1 MSRNE
6 FQIKPH
12 WINQPGWLHVV
23 LPESVKEELIQ
34 SMETPG
40 EDARSTLR
48 GHLAKEYHLPIT
60 PEVSAFT
67 RYLAY
72 QYINEFGMQADMG
85 VSERRTELDFELQQ
99 LWVNYQNKH
108 DFNPTHIHSGAFS
121 FVIWVKIPF
130 DYKEEQKVYPSVNGC
145 ETAAFYFSY
154 ISPLGG
160 QDVHY
165 INLDSDWEWSMVFF
179 PARMYHGVNPFYTS
193 DEQRISISGNV
204 YAK

>member
-1 MSRNE
+1 MS
-6 FQIKPH
+6 
-12 WINQPGWLHVV
+12 
-23 LPESVKEELIQ
+23 KELNY
-34 SMETPG
+34 G
-40 EDARSTLR
+40 DYSTIR
-48 GHLAKEYHLPIT
+48 FN
-60 PEVSAFT
+60 SAFISI
-67 RYLAY
+67 YKFL
-72 QYINEFGMQADMG
+72 
-85 VSERRTELDFELQQ
+85 L
-99 LWVNYQNKH
+99 NKEH
-108 DFNPTHIHSGAFS
+108 EFNPTHSHSGAFS

-130 DYKEEQKVYPSVNGC
+130 DYKEEQKVYPSVNEC

-165 INLDSDWEWSMVFF
+165 INLDSDWEWSMIFF